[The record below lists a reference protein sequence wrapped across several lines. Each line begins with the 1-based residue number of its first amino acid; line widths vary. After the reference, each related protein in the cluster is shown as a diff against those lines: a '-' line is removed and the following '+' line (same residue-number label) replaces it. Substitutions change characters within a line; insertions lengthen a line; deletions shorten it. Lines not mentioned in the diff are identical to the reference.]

1 MMKILLLFY
10 SIFLIVN
17 AQQEIRKLASTSNE
31 FCFSLLKTFSTNQNV
46 FFSPASIYVA
56 LGMLYAG
63 ARGSTAE
70 TMQSVLGYGDE
81 ENVHRAFSNLIN
93 LLTSESAEYRIELA
107 NALVYQ
113 QSFHVSPQF
122 KEILQIYYGA
132 LVKELDFEGSAEKSL
147 EEINQWVEENTNRK
161 IPKLLDELPP
171 DLIMMLLNAVYFKG
185 IWQKKFD
192 PELTQDATF
201 YNDGVN
207 EVTVSMMNIKDH
219 FPYVWYP
226 QKRLSAVELPYKGE
240 DISMLIILP
249 LRHDQLDE
257 IEKNLDEEGLKDII
271 SRLKILPTKIDVS
284 IPKFNLED
292 CRKLK
297 SNLTYLGLDNI
308 FNRNADF
315 TGINNDNDLLVSE
328 ILHKATIEVNEEG
341 SEIAAVSGIELVPE
355 SAIGIVYANH
365 PFLFF
370 IRDLRTNM
378 ILFAGRVTRLYVIM
392 AIKVLMVLLSV
403 HFTVN
408 AESQQLKD
416 LVLSSNEFCF
426 SLLKTFPDKQNVFFS
441 PASIYISL
449 GMLYAGAEG
458 WTAEDMRRV
467 LNYQDNQLNDRSIH
481 EIFGSLINF
490 LKSQSSEYRLEIANA
505 VIFQENFHVS
515 SSFRKVLQ
523 NYYEALIKEINFE
536 GESEAIKEINEWVRG
551 KTNGKIP
558 NFLNELPP
566 DIVMILLNAVYF
578 KGTWHKRFDPKSTAD
593 AYFYNNGVDRV
604 LVQMMHIDEY
614 FPMNWYPDKGLRAIE
629 LSYKGNDVSMVIVL
643 PFSNVLDGVEQN
655 LNYKSLNE
663 IISQLKM
670 SSHRLSVVIPKFRL
684 EDSRELK
691 ENLTYLGLG
700 SLFNRFADF
709 SGISNDKKI
718 LISNV
723 FHQAVIEVNEQ
734 GTEAA
739 SVNAFEAV
747 PVSSF
752 SLFNVDHPFL
762 FFIRER
768 RTNLILFAGRVN
780 NL

>member
-1 MMKILLLFY
+1 MMKILLFC
-10 SIFLIVN
+10 SIFLIAN
-17 AQQEIRKLASTSNE
+17 GQQEIKKLASTSNE
-31 FCFSLLKTFSTNQNV
+31 FCFSLLKTFPINQNV
-46 FFSPASIYVA
+46 FFSPASIYLA

-70 TMQSVLGYGDE
+70 TMQSVLGYSDE
-81 ENVHRAFSNLIN
+81 GNIHRTFSNLIN
-93 LLTSESAEYRIELA
+93 LLTSQSSEYRIELA

-113 QSFHVSPQF
+113 ESFHISPEF
-122 KEILQIYYGA
+122 KEILKIYYGA
-132 LVKELDFEGSAEKSL
+132 LVKELDFEENAEEAL

-161 IPKLLDELPP
+161 IPKFLNELPP
-171 DLIMMLLNAVYFKG
+171 DLIMILLNAVYFKG
-185 IWQKKFD
+185 IWQKQFD
-192 PELTQDATF
+192 PELTQNDAIF

-207 EVTVSMMNIKDH
+207 KVTVSMMNIKDH
-219 FPYVWYP
+219 LPYVWYP
-226 QKRLSAVELPYKGE
+226 EKWLNAVEIPYKGE

-249 LRHDQLDE
+249 LWHDKLDE
-257 IEKNLDEEGLKDII
+257 IEKNLDEESLKDII
-271 SRLKILPTKIDVS
+271 SRLKILPNKIDVS
-284 IPKFNLED
+284 IPKFKLED

-297 SNLTYLGLDNI
+297 SNLTYLGLGDI

-315 TGINNDNDLLVSE
+315 TGINNDDELLVSE

-392 AIKVLMVLLSV
+392 AMKVLMVLLSI

-408 AESQQLKD
+408 SESQLKD

-426 SLLKTFPDKQNVFFS
+426 SLLKTFPAKQNVFFS
-441 PASIYISL
+441 PSSIYIAL

-458 WTAEDMRRV
+458 WTAEEMRRV
-467 LNYQDNQLNDRSIH
+467 LNYEDDQLNDRSIH

-490 LKSQSSEYRLEIANA
+490 LESQSLEYRLEIANA
-505 VIFQENFHVS
+505 VIFQENFYVNP
-515 SSFRKVLQ
+515 SFRKVLH
-523 NYYEALIKEINFE
+523 NYYEALIKEIDFE
-536 GESEAIKEINEWVRG
+536 EESEAIKEINEWIRE
-551 KTNGKIP
+551 KTKGKIP

-566 DIVMILLNAVYF
+566 DIIMILLNAVYF
-578 KGTWHKRFDPKSTAD
+578 KGIWHKRFDPKSTTD

-614 FPMNWYPDKGLRAIE
+614 FPINWYPDKGLRAIE
-629 LSYKGNDVSMVIVL
+629 LPYKGNDVSMVIML
-643 PFSNVLDGVEQN
+643 PFSNVLDGIEQN
-655 LNYKSLNE
+655 LNSESLNE

-691 ENLTYLGLG
+691 ANLTYLGLG

-709 SGISNDKKI
+709 SGISNDRNI

-723 FHQAVIEVNEQ
+723 LHEAVIEVNEQ

-739 SVNAFEAV
+739 AVNAFEGV